1 VTGIDAGQIF
11 RGNDGV
17 ASLAHRRIGCRRH
30 AIFLDLQYG
39 GEISEALIVS
49 GDDGAFEFL
58 ANGWLPRG
66 DRYSRRATNKYGFVL
81 Q

>member
-1 VTGIDAGQIF
+1 MP
-11 RGNDGV
+11 
-17 ASLAHRRIGCRRH
+17 ASRDISY
-30 AIFLDLQYG
+30 LQYG

-49 GDDGAFEFL
+49 GGDDGAFEFL
-58 ANGWLPRG
+58 ANGRLPRG

>member
-1 VTGIDAGQIF
+1 MP
-11 RGNDGV
+11 
-17 ASLAHRRIGCRRH
+17 ASRDISY
-30 AIFLDLQYG
+30 LQYG

-49 GDDGAFEFL
+49 GGDDGAFEFL